1 MEKYVKVISTV
12 KVIVDE
18 TKFTPQFLKE
28 FRECFCDL
36 QTIDEHIQR
45 LAKLKVGG
53 HCDQDFVEGYG
64 SQEDMGISLEIEDI
78 ESEIEDY

>member
-53 HCDQDFVEGYG
+53 YCDQDFVEGYG